1 MSIRHSYS
9 GDTERIIHELAKET
23 RLTQL
28 QQKGLFLHLLQRDG
42 SLESAA
48 EHAHLQFS
56 NNVHQAKK
64 TKKKLESVKSL
75 RKKTDILKSGCYERD
90 RYVPFKGREIS
101 DRDKD
106 NLIFK
111 LAYGCPRPDTPDTE
125 EVFKTSKTR
134 ENEKKHKPRREELF
148 DEITERLEFLDE
160 MNMVSSQHHKRD
172 YISIVKQEIA
182 AKVKELEVLEKSKF
196 VNI

>member
-64 TKKKLESVKSL
+64 TKKKLAEGIPSSSAAVRRKL
-75 RKKTDILKSGCYERD
+75 RSQQKTAQDMIINTTLNH
-90 RYVPFKGREIS
+90 VIS
-101 DRDKD
+101 FY
-106 NLIFK
+106 I
-111 LAYGCPRPDTPDTE
+111 CP
-125 EVFKTSKTR
+125 
-134 ENEKKHKPRREELF
+134 
-148 DEITERLEFLDE
+148 
-160 MNMVSSQHHKRD
+160 SS
-172 YISIVKQEIA
+172 
-182 AKVKELEVLEKSKF
+182 
-196 VNI
+196 